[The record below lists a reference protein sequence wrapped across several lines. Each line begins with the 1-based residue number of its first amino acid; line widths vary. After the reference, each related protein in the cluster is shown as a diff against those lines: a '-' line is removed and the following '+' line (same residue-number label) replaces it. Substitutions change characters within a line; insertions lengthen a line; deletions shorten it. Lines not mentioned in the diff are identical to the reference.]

1 MIPGFQS
8 LVLAAIAVGVT
19 LPANICSDSAIP
31 VEAITV
37 LTVELPIDKVLT
49 LLNKVE
55 PFAANTI
62 SGPLVL
68 PVFSVK
74 SVVLLAVLIVVTLS
88 VLISVPYEICDA
100 CWNKS
105 FIIFQTHYNKL

>member
-19 LPANICSDSAIP
+19 LPVNICSDSVIP

-49 LLNKVE
+49 LLNKD
-55 PFAANTI
+55 P
-62 SGPLVL
+62 
-68 PVFSVK
+68 
-74 SVVLLAVLIVVTLS
+74 
-88 VLISVPYEICDA
+88 
-100 CWNKS
+100 
-105 FIIFQTHYNKL
+105 